1 MSDELRIG
9 LYICHC
15 GHNIAG
21 VIDPVV
27 LAEMA
32 RDLPDVTVCRDHLYS
47 CSEAGQKDIAK
58 DIQQFGLN
66 RLVVAA
72 CSPKLH
78 EPTFRRL
85 LAESGVNP
93 YLLEIVNIREHCS
106 WVHAREP
113 EAATVKALE
122 LIRMGL
128 AKVRDAQPLVER
140 QVPVTRAA
148 LVIGGGPAGLRAA
161 LDIAHAGIPV
171 TLVERAPVLGG
182 MANRLYQTFPQGQSS
197 LSLINPLMAA
207 VMLHPGITVLT
218 DSEVIGVSG
227 HLGNYRVTVRQ
238 ARPRVTAACDRCGC
252 CVEVCP
258 VQVPDGR
265 QAGLSL
271 RAAIY
276 LPSPTA
282 FPGRYV
288 VDVAHCDGCGACV
301 PACPRNAIELAP
313 GPDIE
318 HTLEVGSFVVATG
331 SLPFEPQG
339 SAYAAW
345 AALPGVVTTV
355 ALERLLD
362 PQGPTGGRV
371 PAKGAVG
378 EPRDIAFVLC
388 VGSREEE
395 GNRSCSRICCPT
407 ALRQALELKARLPQ
421 ARIRIYYRDIRTT
434 KKEWEALY
442 TQARE
447 AGILFLRGRVRDL
460 KPAAAGGVMIEADQ
474 ELGQTQSRDRVD
486 LAVLAV
492 GMTPGDVI
500 GLKEAL
506 KLPVGPDGFFLEA
519 HPKLRPLET
528 VLDGIFLAGACQGP
542 KDLAESMTQGSGAA
556 AKVLALLAHDTITLD
571 GLIAAVDPETCIG
584 CESCYQECP
593 FQAVEMVGEGKHRK
607 ARIIEAAC
615 KGCGVCAG
623 ACPSG
628 AVVARGFTDEMILA
642 QIDEALAEHPE
653 DKILAFCC
661 NWCSYAGADF
671 AGVSRLQ
678 YPPAVRII
686 RTMCTGRVHPK
697 FIRHAFAR
705 GVGQVL
711 VSGCHPPGDCHYV
724 AGNLRAQ
731 VRVEKLRP
739 KLAKRGIDPA
749 RLRLEWISA
758 TEGKA
763 FQQVIQE
770 MAAKNLGEKAKRGK
784 GQKGKTK
791 DAKDGLS

>member
-1 MSDELRIG
+1 MNDELRIG

-27 LAEMA
+27 LAAAA
-32 RDLPDVTVCRDHLYS
+32 RDLPGVAVCRDYLYS

-58 DIQQFGLN
+58 DIQEFGLN

-113 EAATVKALE
+113 EAALAKALE

-128 AKVRDAQPLVER
+128 AKVREAVPLADR
-140 QVPVTRAA
+140 RVPVTRAA

-161 LDIAHAGIPV
+161 LDIAHAGIPA

-182 MANRLYQTFPQGQSS
+182 MANRLYKTFPQGQSA
-197 LSLINPLMAA
+197 LSLINPMMAA

-218 DSEVIGVSG
+218 ESAVTGVSG
-227 HLGNYRVTVRQ
+227 HLGNYKVVVKQT
-238 ARPRVTAACDRCGC
+238 RPRVTEACDLCGEC
-252 CVEVCP
+252 AAVCP
-258 VQVPDGR
+258 VKVADDRDPDQGP
-265 QAGLSL
+265 

-282 FPGRYV
+282 FPARYV
-288 VDVAHCDGCGACV
+288 VEVEHCDRCGACV
-301 PACPRNAIELAP
+301 PACPRQAIILEP
-313 GPDIE
+313 GEDLE
-318 HTLEVGSFVVATG
+318 HTLEVGGMVVATG
-331 SLPFEPQG
+331 FAPFEPRG
-339 SAYAAW
+339 SRYESW
-345 AALPGVVTTV
+345 AAQPQVITTV
-355 ALERLLD
+355 ALERRLN
-362 PQGPTGGRV
+362 PQGPTGGRLL
-371 PAKGAVG
+371 PAEDAAA
-378 EPRDIAFVLC
+378 PQDIAFVLC

-395 GNRSCSRICCPT
+395 GNQYCSRVCCPT
-407 ALRQALELKARLPQ
+407 ALNQALELKARLPQ
-421 ARIRIYYRDIRTT
+421 ARIRIYYRDLRTI

-442 TQARE
+442 TRARE
-447 AGILFLRGRVRDL
+447 AGIGFMRARVRDIR
-460 KPAAAGGVMIEADQ
+460 PGPGGQVEIEADQ
-474 ELGQTQSRDRVD
+474 ELGQWVSRDRVD

-492 GMTPGDVI
+492 GMAPGENAALREV
-500 GLKEAL
+500 L

-519 HPKLRPLET
+519 HPKLKPVET
-528 VLDGIFLAGACQGP
+528 VLDGIYLAGACQGP
-542 KDLAESMTQGSGAA
+542 KDLAESITQGSGTA

-571 GLIAAVDPETCIG
+571 GLVSEVNPDICIG

-593 FQAVEMVGEGKHRK
+593 FQAVEMVGEGEKRK

-628 AVVARGFTDEMILA
+628 AVTARGFTDEMILA
-642 QIDEALAEHPE
+642 QIDEALAANAAE
-653 DKILAFCC
+653 KIVAFCC

-697 FIRHAFAR
+697 FILHAFEQGA
-705 GVGQVL
+705 GQVL

-731 VRVEKLRP
+731 ARIEKLKP
-739 KLAKRGIDPA
+739 KLAKKGIDPG

-758 TEGKA
+758 TEGKI
-763 FQQVIQE
+763 FQRVIQE
-770 MAAKNLGEKAKRGK
+770 MAENVQGEKGKRGK
-784 GQKGKTK
+784 GETGKSHK
-791 DAKDGLS
+791 